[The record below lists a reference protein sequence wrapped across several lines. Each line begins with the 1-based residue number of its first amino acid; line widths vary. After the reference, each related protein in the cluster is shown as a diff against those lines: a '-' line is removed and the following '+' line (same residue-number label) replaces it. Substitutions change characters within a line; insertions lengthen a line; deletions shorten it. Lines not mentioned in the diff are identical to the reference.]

1 MRRATYDTPAPRIV
15 PPRGRHTYDNGEVV
29 AFEFY
34 DGSTPRRPGWAI
46 VATDP
51 ATAPVWYV
59 FKPDAGAP
67 HKWAL
72 DHVAELDHKDAR
84 EVERRREIM
93 RHWVKLR
100 PSVSMVELNSA
111 FIDVLEP
118 ERAGA
123 PAGYAYD
130 AAPLD
135 RMDVERKRKPAP
147 AIVAGVSINL

>member
-1 MRRATYDTPAPRIV
+1 MRRETYTPAAPRTI
-15 PPRGRHTYDNGEVV
+15 PPRGRHTYDNGEGV

-34 DGSTPRRPGWAI
+34 GGDTPRRPGWAI

-59 FKPDAGAP
+59 FRPDASAR
-67 HKWAL
+67 HKWTL

-84 EVERRREIM
+84 EIERRLDVM
-93 RHWVKLR
+93 RHWRKLR
-100 PSVSMVELNSA
+100 PTISMAELNSA

-118 ERAGA
+118 ERTGA

-135 RMDVERKRKPAP
+135 HADVERKRKPTP
-147 AIVAGVSINL
+147 GVVAGVSINL